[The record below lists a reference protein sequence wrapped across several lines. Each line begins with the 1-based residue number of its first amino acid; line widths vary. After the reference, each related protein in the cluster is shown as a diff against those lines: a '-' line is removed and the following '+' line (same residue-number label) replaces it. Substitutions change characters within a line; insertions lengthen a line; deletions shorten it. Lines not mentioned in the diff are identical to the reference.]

1 MLTCFT
7 YGLTTHVLSD
17 TWLSVLLETAPA
29 PLHGLWG
36 EHQHVVQIG
45 VLASEGSTCCT
56 LDAMK
61 KWPIVAPATATM
73 VRTWEIFHGIC
84 YSCLATCQGC
94 MTFQPMILVRAARLL
109 QRAKLAPDNLLV
121 PTHQKSNSHATANAP
136 KFTSSLLK
144 VTKST
149 PPFVVFEQH
158 PNSLQNSFSSSCFL
172 HAPPGTLELDA
183 GWGNAWATWVRDLW

>member
-17 TWLSVLLETAPA
+17 TWLSLLLATAPG

-45 VLASEGSTCCT
+45 VLASAHSGPS
-56 LDAMK
+56 AG
-61 KWPIVAPATATM
+61 ATM
-73 VRTWEIFHGIC
+73 VRTWDIFHGIC
-84 YSCLATCQGC
+84 YSCLATCHCC

-149 PPFVVFEQH
+149 PLFVVFEQH